1 MTQIYTLKLVQ
12 IKLLFQCKTLLQC
25 DNWLQLQNRVDPC
38 IFASQQPWILF
49 FFFFQYLCEFFVC
62 ANGVLSMFKIYF
74 KNHLEGVRA
83 LRVWPWACG
92 PSLTHPAGRWS
103 ILILFPNSYYCTCG
117 SWGMW
122 ITICRSGVSGKRVT
136 IRPTSPKKGMGT
148 PGWTTFRNLSFSS
161 TSLPRFCHRSA
172 HMLSPFGI
180 LHSHLRRRH
189 PTHPHPQKKKKKV
202 Q

>member
-1 MTQIYTLKLVQ
+1 M
-12 IKLLFQCKTLLQC
+12 
-25 DNWLQLQNRVDPC
+25 
-38 IFASQQPWILF
+38 
-49 FFFFQYLCEFFVC
+49 C

-117 SWGMW
+117 SSGMW

-189 PTHPHPQKKKKKV
+189 PTHPHPQKKKKKYNNIPLSSHCRSYL
-202 Q
+202 QGEPISITLQPSLPQGGWTAGASCRDRR